1 MNDLPTSKVHCHA
14 IGPVA
19 NQTHVLKPF
28 VDALG
33 PYGWQNTNNDTDIVL
48 PSQGISIETA
58 LLYKI
63 TRGTRIDVNQ
73 WPQIR

>member
-1 MNDLPTSKVHCHA
+1 MDDLPTSQVRCHA
-14 IGPVA
+14 TGTAA

-33 PYGWQNTNNDTDIVL
+33 PYEWQNTNNDTGIVL

-58 LLYKI
+58 ILQE
-63 TRGTRIDVNQ
+63 VHA
-73 WPQIR
+73 